1 VTSRERL
8 SGSASRASQ
17 WGDSRSVE
25 EGVTA
30 DGVERDRG
38 IAFVREDQVC
48 EGDQTFLVENLDRAV
63 VDLDLPAIRA
73 VADLVP
79 WRAWGCTIFPVRQGS
94 AMSAESA
101 GDRRPSNLLRLAPA
115 KGVGISS
122 DLC

>member
-79 WRAWGCTIFPVRQGS
+79 WRA
-94 AMSAESA
+94 
-101 GDRRPSNLLRLAPA
+101 
-115 KGVGISS
+115 
-122 DLC
+122 